1 MKITAEN
8 AYDAFGFSERFWMD
22 AQQLGEKF
30 NEINEKLMLIYNDG
44 TYVLCEYNSTGK
56 MINAKAIEKEE
67 AHKLFPE
74 IKGI

>member
-30 NEINEKLMLIYNDG
+30 NEINEKLMLIY
-44 TYVLCEYNSTGK
+44 TT
-56 MINAKAIEKEE
+56 
-67 AHKLFPE
+67 H
-74 IKGI
+74 